1 MFRSTFTLG
10 KAFDKLAQLPTVAA
24 RIFRERIGT
33 EVSPDLQARVQE
45 IMATAPGLPSSPFE
59 FATEKSARF
68 YFWLVTSSAFS
79 AASDGA
85 HWIRSGELENS
96 WQVSVEYGAFT
107 ARIFVINKNYAAK
120 YVYRG
125 SHQVPGHERTG
136 WGREEDEAAKLI
148 LREAKRATIV
158 IWNDSVRQA
167 RKEVGL

>member
-10 KAFDKLAQLPTVAA
+10 KAFDKLAQLPSVAA
-24 RIFRERIGT
+24 RIFRELIGS

-85 HWIRSGELENS
+85 HWIRSGDLENS
-96 WQVSVEYGAFT
+96 WQVGVEYGAFT
-107 ARIFVINKNYAAK
+107 ARVFIFSRDPSAK

-125 SHQVPGHERTG
+125 QHQVPGHARTG
-136 WGREEDEAAKLI
+136 WGSQEDEAAKTI
-148 LREAKRATIV
+148 LREAKRATV
-158 IWNDSVRQA
+158 YIWNYSVRLA